1 MNRLEE
7 ELGDDVAVALPADHH
22 VTVQCRGLTKSYGD
36 HTALDH
42 VDLTMY
48 AGEFIALLGPNG
60 AGKSTLIKLLD
71 GVIDPDDGA
80 LRFGQ
85 GDGAV
90 SAGVIHQD
98 LGLFDDMSVAEN
110 LFLGKGMAKP
120 LLSLTNE
127 YRRTAEMLEFVGLSE
142 VDPRT
147 LLRDL
152 SLGQRALI
160 ATARLWSR
168 GAGVIIV
175 DEVTASLP
183 RAEAFWLIEHLKSA
197 ARKGATVVMVTH
209 RLEEVLGH
217 VDRYVVVVDGK
228 IAMDSQG
235 QGVEHAE
242 LVEVMSSGRNQM
254 PDAGRDATG
263 RPDGDVV
270 VELAGASVN
279 MVGPLSLK
287 LREGVITGIY
297 GSSVSGF
304 HDAAY
309 LVAGVARPSH
319 GKVKVR
325 PKTKVTCMPAHRD
338 VDGIFPDQ
346 TVEFN
351 MSTGNSNR
359 WRRCG
364 LLNLAKMRTA
374 IAAAAEDLNVIPRRT
389 DAVITTLSG
398 GNQQKALL
406 GRVVADDPGC
416 VVLCEPTRGV
426 DVATRREI
434 YSFVRRLVDDGCA
447 VLVAS
452 SDMEDLAAL
461 ADRILVIGDS
471 GQVEAW
477 IESEDIPEFCSVR
490 AALG

>member
-1 MNRLEE
+1 MTGFVRRAV
-7 ELGDDVAVALPADHH
+7 DDAGAEPSIDRQA
-22 VTVQCRGLTKSYGD
+22 TVECRGLTKRYGD

-42 VDLTMY
+42 VDLTLY
-48 AGEFIALLGPNG
+48 KGEFIALLGPNG

-71 GVIDPDDGA
+71 GVIAPDGGSLRFGEGDGA
-80 LRFGQ
+80 L
-85 GDGAV
+85 
-90 SAGVIHQD
+90 SAGVVHQD

-110 LFLGKGMAKP
+110 LFLGKGMSKP
-120 LLSLTNE
+120 LLSLTSE
-127 YRRTAEMLEFVGLSE
+127 YRSTAEMLEFVGLSA

-168 GAGVIIV
+168 GTGVIVV

-183 RAEAFWLIEHLKSA
+183 RAEAFWLIEHLKGA
-197 ARKGATVVMVTH
+197 ARNGATVVMVTH

-217 VDRYVVVVDGK
+217 VDRYVLVVDGK
-228 IAMDSQG
+228 IAMDSPG
-235 QGVEHAE
+235 QGVERDE
-242 LVEVMSSGRNQM
+242 LVDVMSSGRNRGLE
-254 PDAGRDATG
+254 AGRNVTDRSA
-263 RPDGDVV
+263 GDVV
-270 VELAGASVN
+270 VELVDASVN
-279 MVGPLSLK
+279 MVGPLSLT
-287 LREGVITGIY
+287 LHEGVITGVY

-325 PKTKVTCMPAHRD
+325 AKTKVTCLPAHRD
-338 VDGIFPDQ
+338 VDGTFPDQ

-351 MSTGNSNR
+351 MSIGNSNR
-359 WRRCG
+359 WRTLG
-364 LLNLAKMRTA
+364 LINLAKMRTA
-374 IAAAAEDLNVIPRRT
+374 IAAAADELNVIPRST
-389 DAVITTLSG
+389 DAIITTLSG

-434 YSFVRRLVDDGCA
+434 YAFVRTLVDEGCA

-452 SDMEDLAAL
+452 SDMEDLASL
-461 ADRILVIGDS
+461 ADRIVVIDDS
-471 GQVEAW
+471 GQVESW
-477 IESEDIPEFCSVR
+477 IESEDISEFCSVR
-490 AALG
+490 TALG